1 MATYTCQ
8 NCSHSQSA
16 SDQHI
21 GKSAKCKRCRTK
33 NKIVADAQASNV
45 PPTIPIVE
53 APETVENSG
62 FNDVD
67 TNSAIEPLKPA
78 TRSKGFW
85 DYLIASI
92 LGLLLVNSFAI
103 TGMLASQI
111 LGVAEPATKSALT
124 EWEYKIDSPYDE
136 TFESSM
142 NFMGRQ
148 GWELVSAR
156 RATSKYGSPKYE
168 MIFKRPKD

>member
-1 MATYTCQ
+1 MATYTCH
-8 NCSHSQSA
+8 NCSHSQKA
-16 SDQHI
+16 ADQHI
-21 GKSAKCKRCRTK
+21 GKTAKCKRCGSK
-33 NKIVADAQASNV
+33 NKIVADPEASYV
-45 PPTIPIVE
+45 PPAIPIVE
-53 APETVENSG
+53 TPTTEENSG
-62 FNDVD
+62 FDNVD
-67 TNSAIEPLKPA
+67 IKTTTGALKSA
-78 TRSKGFW
+78 TRSKGFL

-92 LGLLLVNSFAI
+92 LGLLLINGFAI

-111 LGVAEPATKSALT
+111 FGVAEPATKSALT
-124 EWEYKIDSPYDE
+124 EWEYKIDAPYDE

-142 NFMGRQ
+142 NIMGRQ

>member
-21 GKSAKCKRCRTK
+21 GKSAKCKRCGTK
-33 NKIVADAQASNV
+33 NKIVADAQASYV
-45 PPTIPIVE
+45 PPAIPIVE
-53 APETVENSG
+53 EPKTVETSG
-62 FNDVD
+62 FDDDD
-67 TNSAIEPLKPA
+67 TNTPTGPLDPA
-78 TRSKGFW
+78 ARSKGFL
-85 DYLIASI
+85 DFLVASI
-92 LGLLLVNSFAI
+92 LGLLLINSFAI

-111 LGVAEPATKSALT
+111 FGVAEPATKSALT
-124 EWEYKIDSPYDE
+124 EWEYKIDAPYDE

-142 NFMGRQ
+142 NIMGRQ

-168 MIFKRPKD
+168 MIFKRPKV